1 MEEASAALP
10 GPPAQG
16 VEELRRQLEQLRV
29 TISNQERTITE
40 LRAASS
46 GASAPSPDPAV
57 FNAADRLMEAVTH
70 SIRHATTRG
79 RAPQSD
85 LAIHA
90 RTLANLLSNAPRYDG
105 TSDVLLWRK
114 RITDYLQRRRVDDET
129 MALDVL

>member
-1 MEEASAALP
+1 
-10 GPPAQG
+10 
-16 VEELRRQLEQLRV
+16 
-29 TISNQERTITE
+29 
-40 LRAASS
+40 
-46 GASAPSPDPAV
+46 
-57 FNAADRLMEAVTH
+57 MEAVTH
-70 SIRHATTRG
+70 SIRHATARG